1 MAHQS
6 WWEKS
11 RVHQFIQALG
21 AYVVS
26 IVQGTGTTVDNTDP
40 FNPIVSA
47 KISTDASNALS
58 LGTDDGLYATDSGGT
73 VTSVAV
79 SGNNGIGVT
88 GSPITTSGTF
98 TLSLGAITPT
108 SVSTGALTASGAISL
123 PAGSITRA
131 NLANGT
137 ACSVI
142 GRSANSSGAVADIST
157 ATNDRILSR
166 TSNVLSWTQLTAG
179 MVPNALITNAMLR
192 DSAGLSVIG
201 RTAGSSGFPADITST
216 GARTFLASS
225 ASNTA
230 LTFRSME
237 AQDLPGGDWVGVTSG
252 MVTGSSITN
261 LSVDGTWYDTGASTS
276 LNAGTYLIT
285 GWIHG
290 LMLISAGTGV
300 LTGRLYNA
308 TDSSVVTNSEVCIM
322 STSFTGVT
330 QATGAFS
337 VILTL
342 AGTKTIRIE
351 ASRAAGG
358 TYTTVSTRD
367 NTQGHTAFTYVRLY

>member
-123 PAGSITRA
+123 PSGSITRA
-131 NLANGT
+131 NLANGS

-142 GRSANSSGAVADIST
+142 GRSANSSGAVADIS
-157 ATNDRILSR
+157 ILADGR
-166 TSNVLSWTQLTAG
+166 PADPGAEG
-179 MVPNALITNAMLR
+179 MPRLMPAIRPAMLR
-192 DSAGLSVIG
+192 
-201 RTAGSSGFPADITST
+201 
-216 GARTFLASS
+216 
-225 ASNTA
+225 
-230 LTFRSME
+230 
-237 AQDLPGGDWVGVTSG
+237 
-252 MVTGSSITN
+252 
-261 LSVDGTWYDTGASTS
+261 
-276 LNAGTYLIT
+276 
-285 GWIHG
+285 
-290 LMLISAGTGV
+290 
-300 LTGRLYNA
+300 
-308 TDSSVVTNSEVCIM
+308 
-322 STSFTGVT
+322 
-330 QATGAFS
+330 
-337 VILTL
+337 
-342 AGTKTIRIE
+342 
-351 ASRAAGG
+351 
-358 TYTTVSTRD
+358 
-367 NTQGHTAFTYVRLY
+367 